1 MSHTS
6 KKTTS
11 LEQVSSLNPPKPH
24 HQIKRCESE
33 SSLPGQ
39 SLKSSPQKPENSLG
53 SLDSFQISLDSSGF
67 EAKTSEDFPAAFDL
81 LKDLKFAS
89 FDPSSKIVMT
99 DCLNLESTGSKSE
112 KPKNFDSKIEEKKG
126 KVFKPVLATR
136 RVNIEKKLR
145 NLKDGRNFIDK
156 KPQKVLDD
164 ARNKNLKENLISL
177 AKFASRNA
185 LPGQEGQKES
195 EGKTLGIGGTGGLG
209 GLGGTG
215 GKFDGKIKLLPPEVV
230 FDHDLLEERWKARGK
245 IIESHELYHKSS
257 EEKGSFDGG
266 SDRKY
271 VVMSQ
276 ASSRNSVG
284 SENFL
289 EDSLMSNH
297 CKKVTPR
304 EPSFGMG
311 GGEFTSVEENSKDS
325 QVVADIKEYEKTI
338 QTESKVSNVQELLS
352 IITDKEFI
360 NSLKIIGK
368 FANFLE
374 RNLQRE

>member
-6 KKTTS
+6 KKTSS
-11 LEQVSSLNPPKPH
+11 LEQGSPLNPPKSLH
-24 HQIKRCESE
+24 FIKRCESE

-39 SLKSSPQKPENSLG
+39 SLKSSPQKAENSLG
-53 SLDSFQISLDSSGF
+53 SLDSFQISLDSSGL
-67 EAKTSEDFPAAFDL
+67 EAKTSEDFPAAFDI

-89 FDPSSKIVMT
+89 FDPSNKIVMT

-112 KPKNFDSKIEEKKG
+112 KPKNFDSKNEEKKS

-136 RVNIEKKLR
+136 RVNSEKKLR
-145 NLKDGRNFIDK
+145 NLKDNKNCIEK
-156 KPQKVLDD
+156 KTQKNVDNGK
-164 ARNKNLKENLISL
+164 NKNLKENLISL
-177 AKFASRNA
+177 AKFVSRNA
-185 LPGQEGQKES
+185 LAGLEGDKEGD
-195 EGKTLGIGGTGGLG
+195 GKMMTGGNS
-209 GLGGTG
+209 
-215 GKFDGKIKLLPPEVV
+215 GKIKVLPPEVV
-230 FDHDLLEERWKARGK
+230 FDQDLLEERWKKRGK
-245 IIESHELYHKSS
+245 VIESHELYRKSS
-257 EEKGSFDGG
+257 EEKESFDGN
-266 SDRKY
+266 SERKY
-271 VVMSQ
+271 VVMSE

-297 CKKVTPR
+297 CKKIIPR

-325 QVVADIKEYEKTI
+325 QVVVDIKESEKTI
-338 QTESKVSNVQELLS
+338 QTESKISNVQELLS
-352 IITDKEFI
+352 IITDREFI